1 MTTPAQWRKYHEAA
15 EAYVYFLQT
24 SMALCKQIRSLK
36 GGVRIE
42 GEAGPE
48 REQALALAASIAG
61 AVETEMK
68 KALMPYVERLEKLSI
83 SITDR
88 LPKPPG
94 SIVLPGDSN

>member
-1 MTTPAQWRKYHEAA
+1 MTTPSQWRKYHESA
-15 EAYVYFLQT
+15 EAYVYFMQT
-24 SMALCKQIRSLK
+24 AMALCKRIKDLK

-42 GEAGPE
+42 GEAGE
-48 REQALALAASIAG
+48 EKEQALAMAASIAG

-68 KALMPYVERLEKLSI
+68 RALMPYVERLEKLSI

-94 SIVLPGDSN
+94 SIVLPGEDA